1 LERIL
6 VSVFVTGLAKTED
19 EDNDDY
25 DWLKGE
31 MSVKKNT
38 GFPDGIK
45 RRSLLGGTAGFVG
58 LGAANLVAGRTTPGH
73 SDQALLTSQGTGI
86 SANRPA
92 VKQIIKI
99 TKLETFLV
107 KPRWLFLK
115 IHTNAG
121 ITGLGEPITEG
132 RALTCAQAVKEV
144 EPYLIGKDPRAVT
157 HHWQAIYRHAFY
169 RGGPI
174 LTSALSGI
182 DQALWDIKG
191 KALGVP
197 IYELLGGPTRQRI
210 RVYAHADS
218 PEQIRER
225 MAQGFTAFKTGPAKK
240 RPARIIENK
249 AFIDHVAEKFAA
261 LRDAAGPEADIGI
274 DFHGAISPQTA
285 KLLIKGLEPYQP
297 MFVEEPV
304 NCQNVEAMADIARGT
319 HLPIATGERI
329 FTKWGFREILEK
341 KAASILQP
349 DLCHAGGITEVRLIA
364 GLAEAYYAALAPHN
378 PLGPISLAAGLQMA
392 ASIPN
397 FLCQEQVS
405 LGEGYIKSPFK
416 VNKGYVDLPAGPGLG
431 IELDENALADK
442 IGHDWR
448 NPEEYDADD
457 GSVVDW

>member
-1 LERIL
+1 MITDKTYGFSSGTL
-6 VSVFVTGLAKTED
+6 LAPESDPTPQKRPT
-19 EDNDDY
+19 
-25 DWLKGE
+25 
-31 MSVKKNT
+31 VKE
-38 GFPDGIK
+38 
-45 RRSLLGGTAGFVG
+45 
-58 LGAANLVAGRTTPGH
+58 
-73 SDQALLTSQGTGI
+73 
-86 SANRPA
+86 
-92 VKQIIKI
+92 IIKI
-99 TKLETFLV
+99 TKMETFLV

-115 IHTNAG
+115 IHTNCG

-144 EPYLIGKDPRAVT
+144 EPYLIGKDPRAVA

-210 RVYAHADS
+210 RVYAHANT
-218 PEQIRER
+218 PQEMKER

-240 RPARIIENK
+240 RPARIIDNK
-249 AFIDHVAEKFAA
+249 SFIDYAVEQFALQREA
-261 LRDAAGPEADIGI
+261 VGPEGDLGI
-274 DFHGAISPQTA
+274 DFHGAIPPATA
-285 KLLIKGLEPYQP
+285 KLLIKALEPHHP
-297 MFVEEPV
+297 MFIEEPV
-304 NCQNVEAMADIARGT
+304 NCQNVDAMAEIARGT

-341 KAASILQP
+341 GAATILQP

-364 GLAEAYYAALAPHN
+364 GMAEAYYAALAPHN
-378 PLGPISLAAGLQMA
+378 PLGPISLAAGLQIA

-405 LGEGYIKSPFK
+405 LGEGYLKKPFT
-416 VNKGYVDLPAGPGLG
+416 VHNGYLDLPTGPGLG
-431 IELDENALADK
+431 IELDENAMADK
-442 IGHDWR
+442 INHDWR
-448 NPEEYDADD
+448 NQQSYDAED

>member
-1 LERIL
+1 
-6 VSVFVTGLAKTED
+6 
-19 EDNDDY
+19 
-25 DWLKGE
+25 
-31 MSVKKNT
+31 MKKNSEV
-38 GFPDGIK
+38 PSGIK
-45 RRSLLGGTAGFVG
+45 RRSLLKGTTALLG
-58 LGAANLVAGRTTPGH
+58 LGATNLVAGNSSGTESEAVSPTL
-73 SDQALLTSQGTGI
+73 QETAASQK
-86 SANRPA
+86 RPA
-92 VKQIIKI
+92 VKEIIKI
-99 TKLETFLV
+99 TRLETFLV

-115 IHTNAG
+115 IHTNAD
-121 ITGLGEPITEG
+121 IIGLGEPITEG

-144 EPYLIGKDPRAVT
+144 EPYLIGKDPRAVA

-197 IYELLGGPTRQRI
+197 VYELLGGPTREKI
-210 RVYAHADS
+210 RVYAHAGTIA
-218 PEQIRER
+218 QMKER
-225 MAQGFTAFKTGPAKK
+225 RAQGFTAFKTGPARK
-240 RPARIIENK
+240 RPARIVETK
-249 AFIDHVAEKFAA
+249 AFVDNVAREFAA
-261 LRDAAGPEADIGI
+261 LREAVGPEADIAI
-274 DFHGAISPQTA
+274 DFHGAIPPQTA
-285 KLLIKGLEPYQP
+285 KLLIKALEPYQP
-297 MFVEEPV
+297 MFIEEPV
-304 NCQNVEAMADIARGT
+304 NCQNVEAMAEIARGT

-341 KAASILQP
+341 GAASILQP

-364 GLAEAYYAALAPHN
+364 GMAEAYYAAVAPHN
-378 PLGPISLAAGLQMA
+378 PLGPISLAAGLQLA

-416 VNKGYVDLPAGPGLG
+416 VENGYIPLPTAPGLG
-431 IELDENALADK
+431 IELDEDALASK

-448 NPEEYDADD
+448 NPESYDAGD